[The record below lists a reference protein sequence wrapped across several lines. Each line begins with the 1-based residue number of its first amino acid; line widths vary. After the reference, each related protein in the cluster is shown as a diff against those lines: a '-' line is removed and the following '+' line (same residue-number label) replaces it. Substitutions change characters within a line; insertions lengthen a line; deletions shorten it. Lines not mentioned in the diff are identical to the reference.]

1 MSTITEPTPAAKR
14 QTGLTP
20 EQLARA
26 RVLRAEGMPASWIA
40 EDIGRP
46 RMVLFRAGMTTD
58 RAALSAWASV
68 WTAIRRS
75 PTLLALHYE
84 LAPARHYSA

>member
-1 MSTITEPTPAAKR
+1 MSDTTPTPASDVPPR
-14 QTGLTP
+14 GLTP
-20 EQLARA
+20 AQLERA
-26 RVLRAEGMPASWIA
+26 MRLRSEGMPASWIA
-40 EDIGRP
+40 EDLGRP

-58 RAALSAWASV
+58 RSALNAWASV
-68 WTAIRRS
+68 WSAIRRS